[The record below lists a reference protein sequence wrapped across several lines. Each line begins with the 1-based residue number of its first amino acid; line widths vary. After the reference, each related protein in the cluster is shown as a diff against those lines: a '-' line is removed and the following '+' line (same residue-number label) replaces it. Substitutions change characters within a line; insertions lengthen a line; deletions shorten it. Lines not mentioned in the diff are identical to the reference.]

1 MAQILKFPL
10 QATKFGYKRVR
21 QRAKP
26 EENPDQLHLFPRPT
40 AQILSFFSGLSYF
53 EQALLLDERGDAQA
67 GELYRKAIAG
77 NDSVPDAFC
86 NLGIIESKRGNL
98 PKAFD
103 CFKSCLRQNPRHFE
117 AHYNLGN
124 MYFDANDYRLAR
136 LHYELAAE
144 LDPMFPN
151 VYFNLALVQAINNDL
166 GAAVE
171 TLTRY
176 REMVPPDEGRNVEE
190 LLENLRKS
198 LLAAKNPRSSP

>member
-1 MAQILKFPL
+1 
-10 QATKFGYKRVR
+10 
-21 QRAKP
+21 
-26 EENPDQLHLFPRPT
+26 
-40 AQILSFFSGLSYF
+40 
-53 EQALLLDERGDAQA
+53 
-67 GELYRKAIAG
+67 
-77 NDSVPDAFC
+77 
-86 NLGIIESKRGNL
+86 
-98 PKAFD
+98 
-103 CFKSCLRQNPRHFE
+103 
-117 AHYNLGN
+117 